1 MLSHQ
6 KMESKAS
13 LAFRLGKDP
22 RRLAFDG
29 INKYHNDFLAIAIRN
44 GVHMKTTLSLAVVL
58 LVSSIAVAQVS
69 STQRLRVDA
78 TDAPRNILHSNVTI
92 PVSPGAL
99 TLAYPKW
106 IPGNH
111 RPTGPIQNL
120 TGLHIKAG
128 EQELDW
134 QRDLED
140 MWAFH
145 VQVPAG
151 VKEIEASFDT
161 LTYNG
166 RSSAASSKVLDLL
179 WNQVV
184 LYPKDAATDR
194 VQVSAS
200 VTLPEGWRFGTALTP
215 VAQTGNS
222 VTFEPVSLTRLV
234 DSPLIAG
241 RWYRQIQL
249 SSAGELLHVI
259 DMVAESEEAL
269 EMTARDL
276 ASYKQLVSETGKLFG
291 ARHYEK
297 YHFLW
302 TLSDQ
307 TAHHGL
313 EHHESSDNGTAE
325 DVFSNAGSHDL
336 EADLLPHEFVHSWN
350 GKYRR
355 PAGLVT
361 SNYQEPM
368 HGDLLWVYEGLTD
381 YLGNILAARVGLRS
395 PEQFRENLAY
405 TAAMLDHRSGRT
417 WRPLQDTAISVQTL
431 FAAPPQW
438 ANWRRSADYY
448 PEGYLLWLEVDATIR
463 RLSNGQKSLNDFAKI
478 FYGGQSGPPAVV
490 PYKFEDVAAALN
502 QVTPNDWPRLLRER
516 LDAKSPHAPLGGIER
531 GGWKLVYSGEKNST
545 MEAQEKSGD
554 ALDLSF
560 SLGMILSKDGEVRD
574 VIVGSP
580 AYAAGLGPG
589 MKIIGVNGRKWS
601 KDQMRSALRAS
612 VRNPQALALLA
623 ENGEYLSTYQVDYH
637 RGEQYPHLLR
647 DNSQADILGEI
658 TKPQTTP

>member
-1 MLSHQ
+1 MRIALTPAVIVFITSV
-6 KMESKAS
+6 
-13 LAFRLGKDP
+13 AFSQATIKERL
-22 RRLAFDG
+22 
-29 INKYHNDFLAIAIRN
+29 
-44 GVHMKTTLSLAVVL
+44 
-58 LVSSIAVAQVS
+58 Q
-69 STQRLRVDA
+69 VDA
-78 TDAPRNILHSNVTI
+78 TDAPRNILHCVVTI
-92 PVSPGAL
+92 PVASGQL
-99 TLAYPKW
+99 TLVYPKW

-128 EQELDW
+128 ARELDW

-145 VQVPAG
+145 LQVPDG
-151 VKEIEASFDT
+151 TRELQVSFDT

-166 RSSAASSKVLDLL
+166 KSSAASSKVLDLL

-184 LYPKDAATDR
+184 LYPQDTLTDR
-194 VQVSAS
+194 VDVAPSIR
-200 VTLPEGWRFGTALTP
+200 LPEGWKFGTALTT
-215 VAQTGNS
+215 ASSSGSSAEFQ
-222 VTFEPVSLTRLV
+222 PVSLTRLV

-241 RWYRQIQL
+241 QWYRQIQL
-249 SSAGELLHVI
+249 SAAGETPAHVI
-259 DMVAESEEAL
+259 DMVGESEESL
-269 EMTARDL
+269 QMTDQDL
-276 ASYKQLVSETGKLFG
+276 ASYKQLVAETGKLFG

-313 EHHESSDNGTAE
+313 EHHESSDNGTGE
-325 DVFSNAGSHDL
+325 DVFSDKDSHDL

-355 PAGLVT
+355 PEGLAT
-361 SNYQEPM
+361 ANYQKPM

-395 PEQFRENLAY
+395 PEEFRENLAY
-405 TAAMLDHRSGRT
+405 TAAMLDHRAGRT
-417 WRPLQDTAISVQTL
+417 WRPLEDTAVSVQTL

-448 PEGYLLWLEVDATIR
+448 PEGYLIWLEVDTTIR
-463 RLSNGQKSLNDFAKI
+463 RLSHGQKSLNDFAKL

-490 PYKFEDVAAALN
+490 PYQFEDIVAALN
-502 QVTPNDWPRLLRER
+502 QVTPYDWGRLLRER
-516 LDAKSPHAPLGGIER
+516 LDSKSPHAPLGGIEG
-531 GGWKLVYSGEKNST
+531 GGWKLVYTGEKNGT
-545 MEAQEKSGD
+545 MEASEKSGD
-554 ALDLSF
+554 ILDLSF
-560 SLGMILSKDGEVRD
+560 SLGVIVSKDGDVRD

-589 MKIIGVNGRKWS
+589 MKLIAVNGRRWS
-601 KDQMRSALRAS
+601 GDQMHAALRAS
-612 VRNPQALALLA
+612 VRNPQPLALLA
-623 ENGEYLSTYQVDYH
+623 ENGEYFNTYQVNYH

-647 DNSQADILGEI
+647 DNTQADVLDEI
-658 TKPQTTP
+658 IKPQTAP